1 MGQILRLIHFACHP
15 IRIAGTMARYVETC
29 RATPC
34 QLPSQLRASCESP
47 AAQIAGWS
55 LLQCRASWT
64 DDTRRNDEKG
74 AHIQHGKLLMLILL
88 SAALF
93 GFGLLLFGLGLAV
106 WLLGV
111 AVQIALLLLQ
121 LVLWLIWAGI

>member
-1 MGQILRLIHFACHP
+1 
-15 IRIAGTMARYVETC
+15 
-29 RATPC
+29 
-34 QLPSQLRASCESP
+34 
-47 AAQIAGWS
+47 
-55 LLQCRASWT
+55 
-64 DDTRRNDEKG
+64 
-74 AHIQHGKLLMLILL
+74 MLILL

-121 LVLWLIWAGI
+121 LVLWLIWAGITFAGWLRQQKQRADLLKIDVELGPSGGMPHGQVPALRGNIRTKHGSRRVPYLTIVE